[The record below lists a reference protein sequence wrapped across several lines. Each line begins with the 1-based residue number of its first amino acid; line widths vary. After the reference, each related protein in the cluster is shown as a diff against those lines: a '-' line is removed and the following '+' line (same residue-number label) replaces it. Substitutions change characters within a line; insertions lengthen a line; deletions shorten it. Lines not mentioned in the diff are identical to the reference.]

1 MDVTGLL
8 VKKLGEKTGV
18 SPRNGNPWKV
28 AEFLVEIPGNFPR
41 HINFQ
46 VRDGQ
51 VQRIARFEQLIGK
64 TVTVS
69 FDIDA
74 HEYQGKWFNEV
85 GAWGIME
92 YVPQAQQAHS

>member
-8 VKKLGEKTGV
+8 VKKLGEKEGV

-28 AEFLVEIPGNFPR
+28 GEFLLEIPGNFPR

-51 VQRIARFEQLIGK
+51 VQ
-64 TVTVS
+64 
-69 FDIDA
+69 
-74 HEYQGKWFNEV
+74 
-85 GAWGIME
+85 
-92 YVPQAQQAHS
+92 